1 MILTSFLIPTYAQML
16 GTLSSWLD
24 KAETQLP
31 AGQAERLLAARLA
44 PDMFPLATQIRF
56 ACRQAQEGIY
66 RMQGKDFT
74 ASMDTLL
81 NEGRNAGERPGTLAQ
96 ARAHIAE
103 TLTVVESASA
113 SDGEIDPAS
122 PIDHAL
128 PNGMILDVTAE
139 RYARDWALPQFYFH
153 LITAYA
159 ILRSQGIDLG
169 KADYVQHLLPH
180 LRHAATA

>member
-16 GTLSSWLD
+16 GTLSLWLD

-66 RMQGKDFT
+66 RMQGKDFP
-74 ASMDTLL
+74 ASLDTLL

-103 TLTVVESASA
+103 TLTVLESASA

-180 LRHAATA
+180 LRHAAAA